1 MEKARQK
8 AQDTQERVQQVAQ
21 EVHSAVQQEAENQG
35 LTRQQKCTSRK
46 LCARP
51 SNRAHGHSGRR
62 IDVSLEAGNTRGG
75 CIVIPCGCLA
85 SLPLLFSGAA
95 VVLLFVF

>member
-1 MEKARQK
+1 VEKARQK

-35 LTRQQKCTSRK
+35 LTRK